1 MQVKDFHDQAL
12 KESEREEYWIRLLQ
26 YVAVWCCGAEIMYVS
41 SILTVFFFFFFF
53 KTIKVTNKLFW

>member
-12 KESEREEYWIRLLQ
+12 KESEREEYWIRLITLRGSLMLWRGD
-26 YVAVWCCGAEIMYVS
+26 YVRFIYSNC
-41 SILTVFFFFFFF
+41 FFFVFFF